1 MLQLNSLMANSRIP
15 KFVTEVAPP
24 QYISVMR
31 YKARKMLDTINEE
44 ESDANATSFL
54 PSSPKNSSSSSS
66 SSSSLASSA
75 ALNADDFS
83 KRFIGLF

>member
-1 MLQLNSLMANSRIP
+1 MANSRIA

-31 YKARKMLDTINEE
+31 YKTRKMLDTIKEE
-44 ESDANATSFL
+44 ERDANATSFL

-66 SSSSLASSA
+66 SSPLASSA
-75 ALNADDFS
+75 ALNADAFS